1 MVAAVKEIDA
11 LVAYLLLRKVTIFSN
26 EFNRSFF
33 SSNSIISSATFKG
46 FPIE

>member
-1 MVAAVKEIDA
+1 MVAALKEIDA

-26 EFNRSFF
+26 EFNGSF
-33 SSNSIISSATFKG
+33 SSYNSIISTVTFKG